1 MPAFRA
7 KSDALSTLALLTS
20 AAGIA
25 MTGSAHAQDGE
36 KPVLTVYT
44 YDSFVPD
51 WGPGPK
57 IEAAFEARCGC
68 DLQFQ
73 GLEDGVAILN
83 RLKLEGP
90 STPADVVIGLTT
102 DLVPEAK
109 ATGLFAESGVDLSP
123 LALPIAYDDPVF
135 VPFDYSYLA
144 VMVDTEVAE
153 TWPTSLDELVSGD
166 PEQKI
171 AIEDART
178 STPGLGLLLWF
189 QAVYG
194 DEAPEKW
201 AAFSDRILTVT
212 PGWSEAYGLFTS
224 GEVPLVLSYTTS
236 PAYHMIEEGTER
248 YQAAAFA
255 EGQYLQIE
263 VAAMMQG
270 TDQPDLARDF
280 LAFILTPDFQ
290 SIIPTGN
297 WAYPVIEG
305 IDLPAEFAK
314 LIKVDKPLYIDPETV
329 AKNRREWTREWLEA
343 LGR

>member
-1 MPAFRA
+1 MSAFRA
-7 KSDALSTLALLTS
+7 KSDILSRLAILTTAS
-20 AAGIA
+20 AIA
-25 MTGSAHAQDGE
+25 MTGSASAQDAQ
-36 KPVLTVYT
+36 KPILTVYT

-144 VMVDTEVAE
+144 VMVDTEAAKD
-153 TWPTSLDELVSGD
+153 WPKSLDELVTGD

-189 QAVYG
+189 RAVYG
-194 DEAPEKW
+194 DEAPQKW
-201 AAFSDRILTVT
+201 AEFSDRVLTVT

-236 PAYHMIEEGTER
+236 AAYHMIEEDTDR

-263 VAAMMQG
+263 VAAMIEG
-270 TDQPDLARDF
+270 TDQTELARDF
-280 LAFILTPDFQ
+280 LAFILTPEFQ

-305 IDLPAEFAK
+305 IELPDAFDK

-329 AKNRREWTREWLEA
+329 AENRREWTREWLEA

>member
-1 MPAFRA
+1 MSALRA
-7 KSDALSTLALLTS
+7 KSDILSRLAILTTAS
-20 AAGIA
+20 AIA
-25 MTGSAHAQDGE
+25 MTGSAFAQDAP

-144 VMVDTEVAE
+144 VMVDTEAVKS
-153 TWPTSLDELVSGD
+153 WPKSLDELVTGD

-189 QAVYG
+189 RAVYG

-201 AAFSDRILTVT
+201 AEFSDRILTVT

-224 GEVPLVLSYTTS
+224 GEMPLVLSYTTS
-236 PAYHMIEEGTER
+236 AAYHMIEEGTDR

-263 VAAMMQG
+263 VAAMIEG
-270 TDQPDLARDF
+270 TDQPELARDF
-280 LAFILTPDFQ
+280 LAFILTSEFQ
-290 SIIPTGN
+290 AIIPTGN

-305 IDLPAEFAK
+305 VELPAAFDK

-329 AKNRREWTREWLEA
+329 AENRREWTREWLEA